1 LFSCRALAPRVGEP
15 FLVAEL
21 YPLAGYR
28 VFPTKALSFLQPAQT
43 AAGLDTVVERIDRLA
58 SSLLCFSFRL
68 LAFLCAPSEL
78 RRLQL
83 K

>member
-1 LFSCRALAPRVGEP
+1 LFSCRALALRVGEP

-28 VFPTKALSFLQPAQT
+28 VFPTKALPFLQAAQA
-43 AAGLDTVVERIDRLA
+43 AAGLDTVVKRIDRFT
-58 SSLLCFSFRL
+58 SSLLGFRFRL
-68 LAFLCAPSEL
+68 LTFLCAPPEL